1 MKKVQW
7 LSYLVLFGFFA
18 VLTPRTLWHDCED
31 HKKIESNNS
40 DERIAQ
46 DNCFVCE
53 YDLGIIQQPTFLA
66 FHFSKITYPIANEL
80 PVKNYS
86 RLSFEYFSR
95 RGPPM
100 A

>member
-1 MKKVQW
+1 MKNVQW

-18 VLTPRTLWHDCED
+18 VLTPRSFWHDCED
-31 HKKIESNNS
+31 HKTIESHNS
-40 DERIAQ
+40 DETIAQ
-46 DNCFVCE
+46 DDCFVCE
-53 YDLGIIQQPTFLA
+53 YDLGIIQQPTFLV
-66 FHFSKITYPIANEL
+66 FRFSKITYPIANDL
-80 PVKNYS
+80 PVKNYF